1 VRKILKY
8 NHPSAIDYLQLGF
21 SYYTRGY
28 SGELNT
34 NKQRFAGISLGI
46 NLQEFFKEGSSAR
59 TFVKYFKVPYSFTG
73 IFRELNTNQT
83 EIQTGNTVFNY

>member
-1 VRKILKY
+1 
-8 NHPSAIDYLQLGF
+8 
-21 SYYTRGY
+21 
-28 SGELNT
+28 LNT
-34 NKQRFAGISLGI
+34 KKQRFAGISLGI
-46 NLQEFFKEGSSAR
+46 NLQEFFKEGSSTR